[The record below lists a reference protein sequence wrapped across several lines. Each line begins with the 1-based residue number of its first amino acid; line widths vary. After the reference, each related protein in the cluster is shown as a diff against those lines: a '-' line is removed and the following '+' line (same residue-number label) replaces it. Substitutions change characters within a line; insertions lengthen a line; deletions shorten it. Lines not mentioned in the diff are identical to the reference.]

1 MKWQIKFSADKCRV
15 MHMGKYNLN
24 FTCTVMGSEMNITT
38 QERDLGVTINSAI
51 KMSAQCSA
59 AKRKQPK
66 Y

>member
-1 MKWQIKFSADKCRV
+1 
-15 MHMGKYNLN
+15 MGKYNLN
-24 FTCTVMGSEMNITT
+24 FTRTVISSDLNITA

-51 KMSAQCSA
+51 KMSAHCSA